1 MINTFVTIETIV
13 QMLKDSQLNQLLFDF
28 AADSSISIKN
38 YYPGDFRID
47 GVIPS
52 DGAYFYFEETDMYN
66 GQSSPGSQPHEP
78 SFCVDIYSSRPHVGT
93 LDSMTVATQSM
104 YSVVSNIYS
113 CIMHTTFKR
122 KLSDRLKLNVN
133 FGDTLVTKIT
143 PSKMQ
148 QMENLK
154 PTDGS
159 NALASFRMRFVFA
172 VTETPE
178 QSKYYTLTQIE
189 DRLHAMRNE
198 SELAD
203 DI

>member
-1 MINTFVTIETIV
+1 MINAFVAIETIV
-13 QMLKDSQLNQLLFDF
+13 QMLKDSQANQTLFDF
-28 AADSSISIKN
+28 AVDPSIVIKN
-38 YYPGDFRID
+38 YYPGDFRLD
-47 GVIPS
+47 GVLPS
-52 DGAYFYFEETDMYN
+52 DGAYFYFEETDIYN

-78 SFCVDIYSSRPHVGT
+78 SFCIDVYSSRPHVGT
-93 LDSMTVATQSM
+93 SDSMTVATQAM
-104 YSVVSNIYS
+104 YSVVSNIYE

-122 KLSDRLKLNVN
+122 KLLERLKLDAN

-159 NALASFRMRFVFA
+159 NALSSFRMRFVFA
-172 VTETPE
+172 VTETPG
-178 QSKYYTLTQIE
+178 QAKYYTLTQIE
-189 DRLHAMRNE
+189 DRLHAMRDE